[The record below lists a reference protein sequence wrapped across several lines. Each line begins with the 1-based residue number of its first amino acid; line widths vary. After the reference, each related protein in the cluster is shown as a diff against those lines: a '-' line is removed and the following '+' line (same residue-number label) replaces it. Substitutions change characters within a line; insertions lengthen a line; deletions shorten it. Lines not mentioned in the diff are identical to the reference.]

1 MQADL
6 HNAVCETYREAIS
19 QRRAEHEAFDMA
31 AAVVCGR
38 YPGMMP
44 VEARRRVARMLCSDP
59 PAFGVARDGPLR
71 FMATEVL
78 EITDKS
84 SNRFSRRPGA
94 APHSAGAVPIG
105 DRYDTASADSF
116 PASDAP
122 AWIAVTGSGAPRSGD
137 GASGNDEEPSL

>member
-31 AAVVCGR
+31 TAVVCDR

-44 VEARRRVARMLCSDP
+44 VEARRRVARMLCYDP
-59 PAFGVARDGPLR
+59 PVSGAARDGPLR
-71 FMATEVL
+71 FMTAEALDVTE
-78 EITDKS
+78 KS

-94 APHSAGAVPIG
+94 AHHSASAVSIG

-122 AWIAVTGSGAPRSGD
+122 AWTTVTGSGAPRGG
-137 GASGNDEEPSL
+137 GASGDNKEPSL

>member
-6 HNAVCETYREAIS
+6 HNAVCETYREAIL
-19 QRRAEHEAFDMA
+19 QRRAEREAFDMA
-31 AAVVCGR
+31 TAVVCDR
-38 YPGMMP
+38 YPGVMP
-44 VEARRRVARMLCSDP
+44 VEARRRVARMLCYDP
-59 PAFGVARDGPLR
+59 PASGAAREDPLS
-71 FMATEVL
+71 FMVTEAL
-78 EITDKS
+78 EMTDKS

-94 APHSAGAVPIG
+94 ASYPTGAVPIG

-137 GASGNDEEPSL
+137 GTSGDDEEPSS

>member
-19 QRRAEHEAFDMA
+19 QRRAEREAFDMA
-31 AAVVCGR
+31 AAVVCSR

-44 VEARRRVARMLCSDP
+44 VEARRRVAKMLCYDP
-59 PAFGVARDGPLR
+59 PAFGAARDGPLC
-71 FMATEVL
+71 FMTAEVL
-78 EITDKS
+78 DVTEKLSD
-84 SNRFSRRPGA
+84 RFSRRPGS
-94 APHSAGAVPIG
+94 APHSAGAVSTG

-122 AWIAVTGSGAPRSGD
+122 AWTAVTGSGAPRGSGGVSGD
-137 GASGNDEEPSL
+137 NKEPSL